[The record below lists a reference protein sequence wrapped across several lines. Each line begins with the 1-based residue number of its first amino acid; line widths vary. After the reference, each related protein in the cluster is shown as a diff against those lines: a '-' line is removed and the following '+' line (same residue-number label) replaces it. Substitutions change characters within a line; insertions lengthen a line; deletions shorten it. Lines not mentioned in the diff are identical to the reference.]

1 MNWKISHSLKWDKY
15 EVKERE
21 LRNSALNV
29 APAWGDSVRNTTEQL
44 MDQGIFPDTSEG
56 TGDGQAL
63 FVKNGVMLLVLKSGM
78 HLPCEFG
85 SVISEVRHF
94 WMHV

>member
-29 APAWGDSVRNTTEQL
+29 APAIAWWDSARSTTEQL
-44 MDQGIFPDTSEG
+44 AVELVGGF
-56 TGDGQAL
+56 
-63 FVKNGVMLLVLKSGM
+63 FVVFFQTPQKAQDM
-78 HLPCEFG
+78 
-85 SVISEVRHF
+85 VRSF
-94 WMHV
+94 FK